1 MTRHTLTR
9 LFSKTASPGSWV
21 RDGGTKPTIGS
32 DGPRASVMLG
42 AYGSC
47 VAGALQMRLV
57 SLGLDFGLLSKQSH
71 FGLDAEAPALSDER
85 LPSPP
90 GDHHRG

>member
-9 LFSKTASPGSWV
+9 LFSKTALPGSWV
-21 RDGGTKPTIGS
+21 RDGGTKPTMGS

-47 VAGALQMRLV
+47 VAGAL
-57 SLGLDFGLLSKQSH
+57 
-71 FGLDAEAPALSDER
+71 
-85 LPSPP
+85 
-90 GDHHRG
+90 

>member
-1 MTRHTLTR
+1 
-9 LFSKTASPGSWV
+9 
-21 RDGGTKPTIGS
+21 
-32 DGPRASVMLG
+32 
-42 AYGSC
+42 
-47 VAGALQMRLV
+47 MRLV

-90 GDHHRG
+90 GAHHHG

>member
-1 MTRHTLTR
+1 MYGLRYGVQNYGLQ
-9 LFSKTASPGSWV
+9 L
-21 RDGGTKPTIGS
+21 S
-32 DGPRASVMLG
+32 DYGLRGVMYGYKLQSV
-42 AYGSC
+42 SC
-47 VAGALQMRLV
+47 RVCLLLPSTFCFYISTQMRLV

-90 GDHHRG
+90 GAHHHG